1 LEREGAG
8 LDARQIH
15 RDELETSAADSCQ
28 HLGTERINNRPNKIS
43 GRQLDP
49 RDLIVMPN
57 SQVGESQLSQGRL
70 GAFDLAQLGWRH
82 GMVVR
87 NSRSEA
93 GRRRLVG
100 HWQSQRSRHRTHRKL
115 GHAHLSEGP
124 EDVVISR
131 SAGTWSVRPSGV
143 VGILSV
149 RDRIQPVTLDHL
161 IINAAEQFVF
171 AVEAPVRAVSSIL
184 RMIIFMGYHFD
195 DHYAY
200 LACDVMRR
208 LTFLGRQTRRDP
220 EQRNNPLLAKSPR
233 GERKQQGRVDATRES
248 NAQPLHPAEFV
259 RHGRDRSFHGPVLIA
274 AERDRLRD
282 RHGRFP
288 FQFLESPRQ

>member
-1 LEREGAG
+1 MEREGAG

-149 RDRIQPVTLDHL
+149 RDRIQSVTLDHL
-161 IINAAEQFVF
+161 VINAAEQFVF
-171 AVEAPVRAVSSIL
+171 AVETPVRAVSSIL

-195 DHYAY
+195 DRYAH
-200 LACDVMRR
+200 LARDVMRR
-208 LTFLGRQTRRDP
+208 LAFLGRQTRRDP
-220 EQRNNPLLAKSPR
+220 EQRNNLLLAKSPR
-233 GERKQQGRVDATRES
+233 GERKQQ
-248 NAQPLHPAEFV
+248 
-259 RHGRDRSFHGPVLIA
+259 
-274 AERDRLRD
+274 
-282 RHGRFP
+282 
-288 FQFLESPRQ
+288 